1 MKIVPVIILA
11 AGILL
16 TAACAHLEPALPP
29 QAKADP
35 KSAVI
40 YGRFSLADDFAFKNK
55 MALWLEN
62 MDTRHPLYL
71 YFDHGEPLYS
81 VRVKPGAYRIMG
93 FVGLNRTHEIKTRSP
108 IRLLQTVFYATA
120 GSETYLGDFTGM
132 VKWDSVFFIWGIKSC
147 TNNFAATTAEF
158 RAKYPLL
165 TPTSTQSVFGARSP
179 IPEHPM
185 LF

>member
-16 TAACAHLEPALPP
+16 TAACAHLEPVLPP

-35 KSAVI
+35 QSAVL
-40 YGRFSLADDFAFKNK
+40 YGRFSLADEFAFKNK
-55 MALWLEN
+55 LALWLEN
-62 MDTRHPLYL
+62 MDTKDPLYL
-71 YFDHGEPLYS
+71 YFDPGEPLYS
-81 VRVKPGAYRIMG
+81 VRVKTGTYRIMG
-93 FVGLNRTHEIKTRSP
+93 FAGLNRTHAIKMLHPLRE
-108 IRLLQTVFYATA
+108 LQTVFYATA

-132 VKWDSVFFIWGIKSC
+132 VKWDSMFFVWGMRSC

-165 TPTSTQSVFGARSP
+165 PATSAQSVFGSQSP
-179 IPEHPM
+179 LPVHPM